1 LEADLWASPLP
12 KLWYAD
18 DHAWLACMPC
28 RTKLSPT
35 NIMLYCTIF
44 PRPTHPRSVS
54 FTCTSTHLFDRTAPA
69 THSNSP
75 TATPHHHPHP
85 LIPLKNP
92 LLSNPRHKF
101 YRPLLNSPLAARARQ
116 HFLTITAAAFTL
128 QQHQFVYILAV
139 SCARLAFPLVL
150 AKVHTGEI
158 CSGVCCI
165 AGRGDGDVLGCEG
178 VLGSDVV

>member
-1 LEADLWASPLP
+1 VHIYASLRPHSTRHPL
-12 KLWYAD
+12 KLPNR
-18 DHAWLACMPC
+18 H
-28 RTKLSPT
+28 T
-35 NIMLYCTIF
+35 
-44 PRPTHPRSVS
+44 
-54 FTCTSTHLFDRTAPA
+54 
-69 THSNSP
+69 
-75 TATPHHHPHP
+75 TPSPHP

-139 SCARLAFPLVL
+139 SRARLPFPLVF
-150 AKVHTGEI
+150 AKVHAGEV